1 MLFHHDKTRFEI
13 TCYSTTRKEDE
24 VTEDFRRS
32 ADRWRNIVQL
42 SEDEVCAQVQ
52 NDEIDIL
59 IELSGFTDGHRLGVF
74 ARKPAPVQVSA
85 GATGTGI
92 PTIDYLFSDPIACP
106 AAVRPLFAEKIFDL
120 PSIMTIEAVPDQLR
134 PSDPPILTRGY
145 VTFGVFNRASKFSDA
160 AVALWARI
168 LRAAPRSAIVLK
180 DTAFDEATM
189 RSSLLERFAQHE
201 IAAERVTLLGATSRR
216 DHLAAF
222 KEVDISL
229 DPFPQNGGISA
240 LESLQMGVPVV
251 ALLGNGIS
259 SRAAGAILTSAGMS
273 EWVAGSADDYSAI
286 AVKFAAMPDRLR
298 TLRYEIPAKLLAA
311 AVGNP
316 AIYTK
321 AVEAAY
327 RKMWADY
334 CRSAPAQLSAV

>member
-1 MLFHHDKTRFEI
+1 
-13 TCYSTTRKEDE
+13 
-24 VTEDFRRS
+24 
-32 ADRWRNIVQL
+32 
-42 SEDEVCAQVQ
+42 
-52 NDEIDIL
+52 
-59 IELSGFTDGHRLGVF
+59 
-74 ARKPAPVQVSA
+74 
-85 GATGTGI
+85 
-92 PTIDYLFSDPIACP
+92 
-106 AAVRPLFAEKIFDL
+106 
-120 PSIMTIEAVPDQLR
+120 MTIEAVPDQLR